1 MKAISTLLLLV
12 LASSVMGQIYPMQ
25 SDTIQPGTYVV
36 TDNPSAPCV
45 FVYNGECYT
54 KPDTV
59 KATIDYQYTRRDI
72 PMTID
77 CYLING
83 IPYRKSCAPLT
94 KGKWVRVQCVR
105 WRISNGWVNSK

>member
-12 LASSVMGQIYPMQ
+12 LASSVMGQTVREMHTVNGLYDT
-25 SDTIQPGTYVV
+25 SLLAELLYRGKSGDTIELHV
-36 TDNPSAPCV
+36 A
-45 FVYNGECYT
+45 
-54 KPDTV
+54 KP
-59 KATIDYQYTRRDI
+59 ATIDYQYTRRDV

-94 KGKWVRVQCVR
+94 KGKWVRVQCYR
-105 WRISNGWVNSK
+105 WRISNGWVNAQNK